1 MAGNAASRI
10 SDAAAGLCLDAGL
23 GHVTMRSV
31 ATVADVAPSAV
42 VYHFKTRDRLLAA
55 MLDRIED
62 GIEVWRAATA
72 ATLNAGPVSPGGG
85 PGALV
90 SAVLCALVDA
100 QGLATVAIPEVIR
113 ALRMTESADLAAAIM
128 ARADRRADAFWQ
140 SLPVL
145 AGLDDEA
152 RAIWA
157 AVAQGL
163 VSLIMLDRVTVTRH
177 ARIIEVLMRLEDRLC
192 GRPIIP
198 VASPALPEARGLAE
212 RPAGKQQI
220 VDATIRLSGK
230 VGIDGLTHRNIATE
244 AGLSVASTTYFY
256 PSKDDIVVDAAH
268 ELQARAINAV
278 VDDASSPPE
287 ILSRIALDA
296 DGNERADLA
305 ALAAFATA
313 AVRLPDLHELA
324 ATFRSLRGVASV
336 QWLAGRGFARVDRLD
351 GIIWSA
357 ATQPLI
363 ERASLL
369 PAHQRGAFLDTISA
383 AWMQRLFG

>member
-10 SDAAAGLCLDAGL
+10 SDAAARLCLDAGL
-23 GHVTMRSV
+23 GAVTMRSV
-31 ATVADVAPSAV
+31 AAAADVAPSAV

-62 GIEVWRAATA
+62 GIEAWRATTA
-72 ATLNAGPVSPGGG
+72 GALRDGALVQGG

-100 QGLATVAIPEVIR
+100 QGLASVAIPEVAR
-113 ALRMTESADLAAAIM
+113 ALRATESADLAAAIM

-140 SLPVL
+140 ALPVL
-145 AGLDDEA
+145 AGFDAEA

-163 VSLIMLDRVTVTRH
+163 ISLIMLDRVAVTQH
-177 ARIIEVLMRLEDRLC
+177 ARIIAVLMRLEDRLG
-192 GRPIIP
+192 GRAVAS
-198 VASPALPEARGLAE
+198 VASPVLPDPPGVAD

-220 VDATIRLSGK
+220 VDATIRLSGR
-230 VGIDGLTHRNIATE
+230 VGIDGLTHRNIAAE

-256 PSKDDIVVDAAH
+256 PSKDDIVVDAAY

-278 VDDASSPPE
+278 VVGAPSPPE

-336 QWLAGRGFARVDRLD
+336 QWLTGRGLAQVDRLD

-357 ATQPLI
+357 ATEPLI

-369 PAHQRGAFLDTISA
+369 PASQRAAFLDTISA
-383 AWMQRLFG
+383 AWMRRLFG

>member
-10 SDAAAGLCLDAGL
+10 ADAAARLCLDAGL
-23 GHVTMRSV
+23 GSVTMRSV
-31 ATVADVAPSAV
+31 AAAADVAPSAV
-42 VYHFKTRDRLLAA
+42 VYHFKTRDRLLVA
-55 MLDRIED
+55 MLDRIEA
-62 GIEVWRAATA
+62 GIEAWRVAIA
-72 ATLNAGPVSPGGG
+72 ATLNDGPVSQSG

-100 QGLATVAIPEVIR
+100 HGLASVAIPEVVR
-113 ALRMTESADLAAAIM
+113 ALRATESVELAVAVM
-128 ARADRRADAFWQ
+128 ERADRRADAFWQ
-140 SLPVL
+140 SLPAL
-145 AGLDDEA
+145 AGLDAEA

-163 VSLIMLDRVTVTRH
+163 MSLIMLDRVAVTQH
-177 ARIIEVLMRLEDRLC
+177 ARIIEVLMRLENRLG
-192 GRPIIP
+192 GRAIAL
-198 VASPALPEARGLAE
+198 VASPALPQAPDTAD

-230 VGIDGLTHRNIATE
+230 VGIDGLTHRNIAAE

-278 VDDASSPPE
+278 VVDAPSPPE

-296 DGNERADLA
+296 DGNERAELA

-336 QWLAGRGFARVDRLD
+336 QWLAARGCAAADRLD

-357 ATQPLI
+357 VTAPLI

-369 PAHQRGAFLDTISA
+369 PASQRATFLDAISA
-383 AWMQRLFG
+383 TWMRRLFG

>member
-10 SDAAAGLCLDAGL
+10 SDAAARLCLDAGL

-31 ATVADVAPSAV
+31 ATAADVAPSAV

-62 GIEVWRAATA
+62 GIEAWRAATA
-72 ATLNAGPVSPGGG
+72 ATLNAGPVSPGG

-100 QGLATVAIPEVIR
+100 QGLATVAVPEVIR
-113 ALRMTESADLAAAIM
+113 ALRTTDSADRATAIM

-192 GRPIIP
+192 GRAIMP
-198 VASPALPEARGLAE
+198 AAAPALPAAHGLAE

-220 VDATIRLSGK
+220 VEATIRLSGK
-230 VGIDGLTHRNIATE
+230 VGIDGLTHRNIAAE

-278 VDDASSPPE
+278 VADAPSPPE

-296 DGNERADLA
+296 DGHERADLA

-324 ATFRSLRGVASV
+324 ATFRNLRGAASV
-336 QWLAGRGFARVDRLD
+336 QWLAGRGFARADRLD

-369 PAHQRGAFLDTISA
+369 PIPQRAAFLDTISA